1 MKLGLRFSSTIR
13 LRLLTKRATKMSDE
27 RKTEKEMLFN
37 VALSTFEETMEF
49 RMKHY
54 GWRHPLVALNWQEK
68 V

>member
-1 MKLGLRFSSTIR
+1 
-13 LRLLTKRATKMSDE
+13 MSDE
-27 RKTEKEMLFN
+27 KKADKEKLFN

-68 V
+68 VSSQYIPNLLLSVSDFFCI